1 MRITDNKISLHLNA
15 ALIAIESSMADDAIG
30 KEVEK
35 VGYSKEEFQEGLRLY
50 NNAVEAVSRE
60 IVISEKAQHLE
71 ANVLAAKKDA
81 YDAYQSFRKMAKAS
95 FGKNVLGSLG
105 LSGAKPRST
114 GDFLAVA
121 CGIFDNA
128 LKISEI
134 RSKLTIV
141 GYSET
146 EKQVYFFVSFIF
158 VTFQARIHVGGV
170 SP

>member
-128 LKISEI
+128 RSKSSMMGKISVKI
-134 RSKLTIV
+134 SIP
-141 GYSET
+141 
-146 EKQVYFFVSFIF
+146 
-158 VTFQARIHVGGV
+158 AR
-170 SP
+170 